1 MRFILFLMLV
11 VFQANTFATTY
22 TPELLPAYSK
32 IYDEKRDPFADAT
45 AALEL
50 AKQTHRNVLLEIGGN
65 WCTWCHR
72 MDKFLEE
79 NPEVYQA
86 LHNHYVLLKISVSDE
101 NENKAFMSGLP
112 PVLGYPHMFVS
123 SNTGKMLLSKDTG
136 ELQENGDYSARIWLE
151 FLQQWQLN
159 STTQKA
165 TP

>member
-1 MRFILFLMLV
+1 M
-11 VFQANTFATTY
+11 
-22 TPELLPAYSK
+22 
-32 IYDEKRDPFADAT
+32 
-45 AALEL
+45 
-50 AKQTHRNVLLEIGGN
+50 
-65 WCTWCHR
+65 
-72 MDKFLEE
+72 
-79 NPEVYQA
+79 
-86 LHNHYVLLKISVSDE
+86 LLKISVSDE